1 MSNIESIEVFY
12 VGYVSKYNKFGI
24 SSKDN
29 VEEKKVFY
37 IKHNRITKKRDWRFL
52 FSEMMIKNEC
62 LNVNISTLVGQK
74 NGIMEYTLI
83 DTNGMA

>member
-12 VGYVSKYNKFGI
+12 VGYVSKYKMFGI

-37 IKHNRITKKRDWRFL
+37 IKHNRITKKKNWIFL
-52 FSEMMIKNEC
+52 FSEMMIKT
-62 LNVNISTLVGQK
+62 NV
-74 NGIMEYTLI
+74 
-83 DTNGMA
+83 